1 MTQPLPH
8 APLPTADESQGQYDG
23 PLSTYRE
30 WHALGVGIVVGT
42 LIGWSR
48 TLRHD
53 LRRELHYALGGALLG
68 ALVAF
73 ALRQR

>member
-1 MTQPLPH
+1 MSS
-8 APLPTADESQGQYDG
+8 ESAFDYDG
-23 PLSTYRE
+23 PLSTYGE
-30 WHALGVGIVVGT
+30 WHAATFGAVVGA

-53 LRRELHYALGGALLG
+53 LRREPHYAVGGALLG

-73 ALRQR
+73 ILQR